1 MRGLKLVVFLLSLL
15 ALSSQLIRHA
25 YVRWIENR
33 DSVLFKYEPP
43 EKNEIRDAKSLAE
56 LEARYAKEYER
67 ARLDAAKEPHAEAL
81 EGEGAV
87 VRQEPAESA
96 RYDPKVMDL
105 GRAIQEWE
113 RLDNEVAELKF
124 YWFCG
129 LGALVLA
136 GVAFGSRWLWP
147 ALALTILGF
156 SEMIWATS
164 PSFSGDADHQ
174 FVRLLSAKI
183 EYSVFSLVLLAVFW
197 ALGWLRAPG
206 DQAAST
212 R

>member
-33 DSVLFKYEPP
+33 ESILFKYEPP
-43 EKNEIRDAKSLAE
+43 EKNEIREAKSLAE
-56 LEARYAKEYER
+56 LESRYAKELER
-67 ARLDAAKEPHAEAL
+67 AKLEVGKEPRLPVA
-81 EGEGAV
+81 EGEAPV
-87 VRQEPAESA
+87 ARDPEESA
-96 RYDPKVMDL
+96 RYDSKVMEL
-105 GRAIQEWE
+105 SRAIQEWE
-113 RLDNEVAELKF
+113 RLENEVAELKF

-129 LGALVLA
+129 LGALLLA
-136 GVAFGSRWLWP
+136 GAGFALRWPWP

-174 FVRLLSAKI
+174 FVRLLNAKI
-183 EYSVFSLVLLAVFW
+183 EYTIFSLALLVAFW
-197 ALGWLRAPG
+197 VVGWLRSPAPSP
-206 DQAAST
+206 QTAA
-212 R
+212 